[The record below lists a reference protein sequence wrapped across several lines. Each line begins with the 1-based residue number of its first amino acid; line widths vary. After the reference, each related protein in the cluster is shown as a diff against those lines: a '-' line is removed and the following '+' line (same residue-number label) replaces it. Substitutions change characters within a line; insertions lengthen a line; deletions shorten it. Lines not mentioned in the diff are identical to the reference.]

1 MIAEGII
8 DIAARRNTSGAHEI
22 LSAAGFCNI
31 QTMKSA
37 AAFCRSCALRGG
49 HAKRPGAA
57 RGRGPPGGSGR
68 HDGVAELA
76 DHGGAIGILQ
86 LRRRGRDEMALQ
98 TLAAL
103 HQCDHVGLPDGL
115 WLWRTKFQQL
125 AEGLRGGFRRVGI
138 DCGCPVR
145 AFVDE
150 PVGTITVKDR
160 HELIGDGLASR
171 QSAGRV

>member
-22 LSAAGFCNI
+22 LLLGLLQHPDDEVRGGLLPYC
-31 QTMKSA
+31 T
-37 AAFCRSCALRGG
+37 LRGG
-49 HAKRPGAA
+49 DAKRPGTA
-57 RGRGPPGGSGR
+57 RWRGFPGGSGR
-68 HDGVAELA
+68 HDGVAKLA

-115 WLWRTKFQQL
+115 WLWRTKFQ
-125 AEGLRGGFRRVGI
+125 
-138 DCGCPVR
+138 
-145 AFVDE
+145 
-150 PVGTITVKDR
+150 
-160 HELIGDGLASR
+160 
-171 QSAGRV
+171 